1 MKSAKSVSPFWEPLL
16 ERLIEQI
23 AVIQK
28 EAGSNLPQQ
37 ARKSIIVCSE
47 LMNELQT
54 HILSHNFSSQEDEI
68 FFFKEIKPKFY
79 GRLIY
84 FHKLYNIEVG
94 LPVGSSTDIKSH
106 FQKELDKIRVFF
118 EENKFYYSYR
128 RNQETFLDDKLFT
141 RSRQGVFL
149 TSHIYD
155 INANPAFST
164 KYDYVFSRIIA
175 NDLLSEYINKRLL
188 DFSAENSP
196 ASTKEI
202 PAQTKSLTW
211 TDSKVALIEL
221 AYAFKSKGVFNNG
234 NATLKDITDF
244 LQTAFNIELTNPSR
258 DFQEI
263 LRRKTGYTS
272 FLDNLR
278 ESYLKFIDT
287 IESRDRR

>member
-1 MKSAKSVSPFWEPLL
+1 MKSAKSVSPFWEPLF

-28 EAGSNLPQQ
+28 EAGNNLQQ
-37 ARKSIIVCSE
+37 RARKSIVVCSE

-54 HILSHNFSSQEDEI
+54 HILNHNFSSQEEEI
-68 FFFKEIKPKFY
+68 FFFKEVKPKFY

-94 LPVGSSTDIKSH
+94 LPVGGSTDVKAH
-106 FQKELDKIRVFF
+106 FQKELDKIRIFF
-118 EENKFYYSYR
+118 EENRFYYSYH

-164 KYDYVFSRIIA
+164 KYDYVFSRIFA
-175 NDLLSEYINKRLL
+175 NELLSDYISKKLL
-188 DFSAENSP
+188 DLTSESNP
-196 ASTKEI
+196 ASTKESTL
-202 PAQTKSLTW
+202 QTKSITW

-221 AYAFKSKGVFNNG
+221 AYAFKSKGVFSNG

-244 LQTAFNIELTNPSR
+244 LQSAFNIELTNPSR

-287 IESRDRR
+287 IESKDRR

>member
-1 MKSAKSVSPFWEPLL
+1 MKSSKSVSPFWEPLL
-16 ERLIEQI
+16 DRLIEQI

-28 EAGSNLPQQ
+28 EAGSNLSQQ
-37 ARKSIIVCSE
+37 ARKSIVVCSE

-54 HILSHNFSSQEDEI
+54 HILSHNFSSQEEEI
-68 FFFKEIKPKFY
+68 FLFKEIKPKFY

-94 LPVGSSTDIKSH
+94 LPVGGSTDVKAH
-106 FQKELDKIRVFF
+106 FQKELEKIRIFF
-118 EENKFYYSYR
+118 EENRFYYSYH

-141 RSRQGVFL
+141 RNRQGVFL

-164 KYDYVFSRIIA
+164 KYDYVFSRIFA
-175 NDLLSEYINKRLL
+175 HELLSDYINKRL
-188 DFSAENSP
+188 SALNTENIPS
-196 ASTKEI
+196 STKET
-202 PAQTKSLTW
+202 PSPTKALTW

-221 AYAFKSKGVFNNG
+221 AYAFKSKGIFNNG

-287 IESRDRR
+287 IESKDRR